1 MEALVCPDTS
11 TGSHAVEGQAGN
23 VCAQLVLRRY
33 ELAAGV
39 TQQQME
45 VFDAELMQRYQPLP
59 VDAKSGKR
67 GAGKPAAGAK
77 PSAANG
83 TAGQGAA
90 TVLRSVAPQPVPT
103 APGTPVSTG
112 KQTCSGQ
119 QFAHPVLPSVLV
131 SP

>member
-1 MEALVCPDTS
+1 MSGLC
-11 TGSHAVEGQAGN
+11 
-23 VCAQLVLRRY
+23 CRY

-67 GAGKPAAGAK
+67 STGKPAAGAK
-77 PSAANG
+77 PPTANG
-83 TAGQGAA
+83 TAGQSAA
-90 TVLRSVAPQPVPT
+90 TALRPVAPQPVPT

-112 KQTCSGQ
+112 ESTRSSQ
-119 QFAHPVLPSVLV
+119 
-131 SP
+131 